1 MVFNPMAMAT
11 PQQREQLAKMQQFTK
26 NVKYIVHTDDS
37 ENRVEVSLKTDD
49 PKAAQLL
56 PQIREGIVDSIT
68 QMLYTMSVSYTH
80 LTLPTIYSV

>member
-68 QMLYTMSVSYTH
+68 QMLYTMFAMEGERV
-80 LTLPTIYSV
+80 